1 MIKKLFSPIFFILSL
16 FFLTVIFY
24 KSEINFGGINRDH
37 YLKYYIFSFILISFS
52 ICTFYISD
60 KTKEYLGITILSAIF
75 TIYLIEYYLGTPAGT
90 PQKIREKEKIMKIE
104 IKKKIYKE
112 ETGFTWDERS
122 QYQVYRDLLKKDPNT
137 VPYFYPQELSINSE
151 KIHSLAGVSNSQ
163 TVFCNENGY
172 YSVTN
177 SDRYGFNNPAKE
189 WDSDEFEFVF
199 VGDSMTHGYCV
210 NRPNDIPSVVREL
223 SGKSTLN
230 LGYGRNG
237 PLIEYATLREYLPKK
252 TKNIIFMFYGGNDL
266 QNLESELK
274 NKILINY
281 KNDLEFNQN
290 LKDKQSEIDKQ
301 IRTFVLT
308 RLKGIEFKY
317 QFIKLRR
324 FRESFKD
331 IITKKEG
338 SKVNHKE
345 ALKELEKILFLTKK
359 LSIENKSKLHF
370 VYLSAERYW
379 GNENTQKDDLI
390 YFDDIKNIV
399 EKLEINFID
408 IHKEVFQKRSNPL
421 ELFPFGISGHYNVE
435 GFKEV
440 AKAIY
445 EDILKYKNN

>member
-1 MIKKLFSPIFFILSL
+1 MFKKFFSPIFFLFSL
-16 FFLTVIFY
+16 LLFTVIFY
-24 KSEINFGGINRDH
+24 KSEIILEGINRDY
-37 YLKYYIFSFILISFS
+37 YLKYYIFCFILIFFS
-52 ICTFYISD
+52 IYTFYIRD
-60 KTKEYLGITILSAIF
+60 KTKEYLGITILSGIF
-75 TIYLIEYYLGTPAGT
+75 TLYLIEYYLGTPAGT
-90 PQKIREKEKIMKIE
+90 PLKIIEKSKIMKTE

-122 QYQVYRDLLKKDPNT
+122 QYQVYRDLLKKDPDT
-137 VPYFYPQELSINSE
+137 VPYFYPQELTMNSK

-210 NRPNDIPSVVREL
+210 NRPNDIPSVVRKL

-237 PLIEYATLREYLPKK
+237 PLIEYATLREYLPKN
-252 TKNIIFMFYGGNDL
+252 TKNIIFMFYAGNDL
-266 QNLESELK
+266 GNLESELK
-274 NKILINY
+274 NKILTNY
-281 KNDLEFNQN
+281 KDDLEFSQN

-301 IRTFVLT
+301 IRKFILS
-308 RLKGIEFKY
+308 RSEGLKFKY

-324 FRESFKD
+324 LRAAFRD
-331 IITKKEG
+331 IITRQKKSE
-338 SKVNHKE
+338 VNYKE
-345 ALKELEKILFLTKK
+345 VLKELEKILFLTKK

-370 VYLSAERYW
+370 VYLTAERYW
-379 GNENTQKDDLI
+379 GLKNKPKDSII
-390 YFDDIKNIV
+390 YFEDVKNIV

-408 IHKEVFQKRSNPL
+408 IHKEVFQKKSNPL
-421 ELFPFGISGHYNVE
+421 ELFPFEISGHYNVE

-440 AKAIY
+440 AKVIY
-445 EDILKYKNN
+445 EEVLKDKNN

>member
-1 MIKKLFSPIFFILSL
+1 MFKKFFSPIFFVFSILL
-16 FFLTVIFY
+16 FTLIFF
-24 KSEINFGGINRDH
+24 KSEIVSEGVNRDH
-37 YLKYYIFSFILISFS
+37 YLKYYIFCIILISFS
-52 ICTFYISD
+52 IYTFYISD
-60 KTKEYLGITILSAIF
+60 KTKEYLGITILSGIF

-90 PQKIREKEKIMKIE
+90 PQKITEREKRMKTE

-122 QYQVYRDLLKKDPNT
+122 QFQVYRDLLKKDPNT
-137 VPYFYPQELSINSE
+137 VPYFYPQELSINYE

-177 SDRYGFNNPAKE
+177 SDKYGFNNPAKE

-252 TKNIIFMFYGGNDL
+252 TKNIVFMFYAGNDL
-266 QNLESELK
+266 ENLESELK

-290 LKDKQSEIDKQ
+290 LKDKQNEIDKQ
-301 IRTFVLT
+301 IKKFILA
-308 RLKGIEFKY
+308 RLKGTEFKY
-317 QFIKLRR
+317 QFIKFRR
-324 FRESFKD
+324 FREAFQD
-331 IITKKEG
+331 IINKQKKI
-338 SKVNHKE
+338 KINHE
-345 ALKELEKILFLTKK
+345 VELKELEKILFLTKK

-379 GNENTQKDDLI
+379 GNENRQKDDLI
-390 YFDDIKNIV
+390 YFDDVKNIV
-399 EKLEINFID
+399 EKLDINFID

-435 GFKEV
+435 GFNEV

-445 EDILKYKNN
+445 EDILKDKNN